1 MALIVCPECNK
12 QISDQAGACPHC
24 GYPLIN
30 TAEKPKNQI
39 QTTRKRKINVVNAI
53 LFAVLILAAAVLVTC
68 VLLLIS
74 NNRKKQEDY
83 QESVRQESIRQESI
97 EQSEAE
103 EAARIEAYNQY
114 VLVANTFA
122 SSVKT
127 GGDQAYDICRLTGN
141 VWHNAIYEV
150 NDPETD
156 PYTKANGVF
165 VEDFNDAIQAMWSS
179 ESHIKNVVSAI
190 ANRDEAES
198 LYKQLMSPPDGLE
211 ALSAKIK
218 ELYLVYRKYMSLAI
232 EPEGSLKSYEEDFD
246 EISKEF
252 NSLYEE
258 MIVLIPD
265 YK

>member
-53 LFAVLILAAAVLVTC
+53 LFSVLILAAAVLVTC

-83 QESVRQESIRQESI
+83 QESVRKESILQESIK
-97 EQSEAE
+97 QSEAE
-103 EAARIEAYNQY
+103 EAARIEAYNLY
-114 VLVANTFA
+114 VLTVNTFA

-127 GGDQAYDICRLTGN
+127 GGDQAYGICRLTGN
-141 VWHNAIYEV
+141 VWHNAIYKV
-150 NDPETD
+150 DDPETD
-156 PYTKANGVF
+156 PYTKVNGVF
-165 VEDFNDAIQAMWSS
+165 VEDFNDALQTLFYS
-179 ESHIKNVVSAI
+179 EDNWKKGVA
-190 ANRDEAES
+190 ATENREDVEG
-198 LYKQLMSPPDGLE
+198 LYKQLMSPPDELE
-211 ALSAKIK
+211 DLSEKIK
-218 ELYLVYRKYMSLAI
+218 ELYLAYRKYMALAL
-232 EPEGSLKSYEEDFD
+232 ETEGSLKSFEEDFD